1 MVYITDYAE
10 FQAKALDLLQRDPIK
25 VFDYYQ
31 KILDSLHD
39 QVPPKGQRSCHES
52 HQ

>member
-25 VFDYYQ
+25 VLIINRNF
-31 KILDSLHD
+31 
-39 QVPPKGQRSCHES
+39 
-52 HQ
+52 